1 MKHVTVPGNAEQQP
15 KPQTYRN
22 IRVRRW
28 KRLKRDKWLYI
39 LLLPGLLYFLIFKYV
54 PMWGC
59 CWLLRIISRFLVF
72 RKVNG

>member
-1 MKHVTVPGNAEQQP
+1 MKHVTVPGTAEQQP

-28 KRLKRDKWLYI
+28 KRFKRDKWLYI
-39 LLLPGLLYFLIFKYV
+39 LLLLESFIFLFSN
-54 PMWGC
+54 MFRCGAC
-59 CWLLRIISRFLVF
+59 CWLLRITSRSLVF